1 MFSFQNVLRLF
12 LLLLGVAGMNIGHAA
27 LPGDLDPGFS
37 GDGVLNE
44 DIGCALSASTLMSV
58 KLLRDAQ
65 GSLYTIG
72 FCSTAAAGSSQGN
85 TAIKIIK
92 LDANGNRVTSFGHG
106 GIATIDTTDFDTAN
120 AAALDGN
127 GNLIIAGSSIL
138 FDPQPVESFGIWKM
152 SCDSGALVASFGNNG
167 AKILPMHNFSRAFA
181 VLLDG
186 AGQIYV
192 GGQAGIPDAV
202 FAVAKLDGNGNL
214 VSAFGIG
221 GMATF
226 GTAANSFSNV
236 ESMALDGSGH
246 LFLAGET
253 HSNETGGNYDFAVVK
268 IDAVS
273 AGPNIAFGNNG
284 LRTFDLGN
292 NDDDFLN
299 TAVLDGSGNIYLG
312 GGTSTPISG
321 DESVFVAALVKL
333 DATTGTFVG
342 TFGHNGIKSNFG
354 GDGGM
359 LDALAIDAAGHLYG
373 AGTQLDNTAASSD
386 LLITKFDGNGNPVTD
401 FGSGGSK
408 EFSITGAD
416 GATAMLLDD
425 TGRMYVAGVAE
436 SDSGGSETPRVFL
449 AARLFTVATAE
460 SGGTLH
466 ISHTTLSS
474 SFNPA
479 PAGSSISFTATVSAS
494 GAAPSGKVNF
504 YDGNTLIC
512 ANVTIASSHASCST
526 SGLIG
531 RIAAHAISARYA
543 GDASN
548 LVSISDVLE
557 QRVLGDEVFVGGFE

>member
-1 MFSFQNVLRLF
+1 MFSFQNALRFFF
-12 LLLLGVAGMNIGHAA
+12 LLLSFAATNTVRAA
-27 LPGDLDPGFS
+27 LPGDLDPSFS
-37 GDGVLNE
+37 GDGMLTE
-44 DIGCALSASTLMSV
+44 DIGCALSGSTLMSV
-58 KLLRDAQ
+58 KLLRDLQ
-65 GSLYTIG
+65 GSLYTTG

-106 GIATIDTTDFDTAN
+106 GIAMIDTTDFDTAN

-127 GNLIIAGSSIL
+127 GNMIIVGSTIL
-138 FDPQPVESFGIWKM
+138 FDPQPVESFGIWKV

-167 AKILPMHNFSRAFA
+167 AKILPMHNYSRAFA

-192 GGQAGIPDAV
+192 GGQAGTPDAV
-202 FAVAKLDGNGNL
+202 FALAKLDGNGNL

-236 ESMALDGSGH
+236 ESMALDSSGH

-253 HSNETGGNYDFAVVK
+253 HSNATGANYDFAIVK

-273 AGPNIAFGNNG
+273 AAPNIAFGNNG

-299 TAVLDGSGNIYLG
+299 AALLDGSGNIYLG
-312 GGTSTPISG
+312 GGTSTPIS
-321 DESVFVAALVKL
+321 DTVSIFVSAVVKL
-333 DATTGTFVG
+333 DAATGTFVG

-354 GDGGM
+354 GNGGM
-359 LDALAIDAAGHLYG
+359 LDALAIDAGGHLYG
-373 AGTQLDNTAASSD
+373 AGTQLNTSATSSD
-386 LLITKFDGNGNPVTD
+386 LLIAKFDGNGNPLTD

-425 TGRMYVAGVAE
+425 AGRMYVAGVAQ
-436 SDSGGSETPRVFL
+436 SDSGGTETPRVFL
-449 AARLFTVATAE
+449 AARLFTVATAD
-460 SGGTLH
+460 SGGSLH
-466 ISHTTLSS
+466 VSHTTLTSS
-474 SFNPA
+474 LNPA
-479 PAGSSISFTATVSAS
+479 LAGNSISFTVTLSAS

-512 ANVTIASSHASCST
+512 ANVAIVSAHASCST
-526 SGLIG
+526 AGLIG
-531 RIAAHAISARYA
+531 RVAAHAISVRYA

-557 QRVLGDEVFVGGFE
+557 QRILGDEVFIGGFE

>member
-12 LLLLGVAGMNIGHAA
+12 LLLLGLAGSFMVRAA

-37 GDGVLNE
+37 GDGMLSE
-44 DIGCALSASTLMSV
+44 DIGCVLSGSTLMSV
-58 KLLRDAQ
+58 KLLRDVQ

-72 FCSTAAAGSSQGN
+72 FCSTAAPGSSQGN

-92 LDANGNRVTSFGHG
+92 LDANGNRVTGFGHG

-127 GNLIIAGSSIL
+127 GNLIIVGSSIL

-152 SCDSGALVASFGNNG
+152 SCDSGALVTSFGNNG
-167 AKILPMHNFSRAFA
+167 AKILPMHNYSRAFA
-181 VLLDG
+181 VLLDA

-236 ESMALDGSGH
+236 ESMALDSSGH

-253 HSNETGGNYDFAVVK
+253 HSNATGGNYDFAVVK
-268 IDAVS
+268 IDAVG
-273 AGPNIAFGNNG
+273 AGPNIAFGSNG

-299 TAVLDGSGNIYLG
+299 TALLDGSGNIYLG
-312 GGTSTPISG
+312 GGTSMPISA
-321 DESVFVAALVKL
+321 DESVFIAAVVKL
-333 DATTGTFVG
+333 DAATGTFVG

-359 LDALAIDAAGHLYG
+359 LDALAIDASGHLYG
-373 AGTQLDNTAASSD
+373 AGTQLNITAASSD
-386 LLITKFDGNGNPVTD
+386 LLIAKFDGNGNPLTD

-425 TGRMYVAGVAE
+425 TGRMFVAGVAE

-460 SGGTLH
+460 SGGSLH
-466 ISHTTLSS
+466 VSHTTLSS
-474 SFNPA
+474 SLNPA
-479 PAGSSISFTATVSAS
+479 PAGSSVSFTATVSAS
-494 GAAPSGKVNF
+494 GVAPSGKVNF

-512 ANVTIASSHASCST
+512 ANVTIVSSHASCST
-526 SGLIG
+526 TVLIG

-543 GDASN
+543 GDAGN
-548 LVSISDVLE
+548 LVSISDGLE
-557 QRVLGDEVFVGGFE
+557 QRILGDEVFIGGFE